1 MALLNDNPD
10 AMRDLLQNAHVIA
23 VVGMSDNPSRASYG
37 VAKFLKNQG
46 YTVYPVNP
54 TLDQIDGET
63 VYHSLSEV
71 PEPIDIVDVFRRP
84 EYLEGVVD
92 EAIAANAKAVW
103 AQLGIHDDKAVEKA
117 NAAGLDIVTNH
128 CAKIE
133 VMRLGVEKAR

>member
-1 MALLNDNPD
+1 MALLNDNPE
-10 AMRDLLQNAHVIA
+10 AVRELLENARVIA
-23 VVGMSDNPSRASYG
+23 VVGMSDNPARPSSG

-46 YTVYPVNP
+46 YTIYPVNP
-54 TLDQIDGET
+54 TLDSIDGEK
-63 VYHSLSEV
+63 VYHSLNDI

-92 EAIAANAKAVW
+92 EAIKANAKAVW
-103 AQLGIHDDKAVEKA
+103 GQLGIHTDAAVEKA

-133 VMRLGVEKAR
+133 FMRLGVRKKV